1 MRGQVSAELIIII
14 AALLAVALV
23 LVTQLQR
30 TAVVSSEKMAN
41 KTSDVLG
48 AIDSMGPP
56 CQADEDC
63 LAGYECSGNDVC
75 VKAT

>member
-30 TAVVSSEKMAN
+30 TAVQSSEKVAN
-41 KTSDVLG
+41 KTNDVLG
-48 AIDSMGPP
+48 GIDSMGPP
-56 CQADEDC
+56 CEQSSDC
-63 LAGYECSGNDVC
+63 LSGYSCSGDNVC
-75 VKAT
+75 VKS